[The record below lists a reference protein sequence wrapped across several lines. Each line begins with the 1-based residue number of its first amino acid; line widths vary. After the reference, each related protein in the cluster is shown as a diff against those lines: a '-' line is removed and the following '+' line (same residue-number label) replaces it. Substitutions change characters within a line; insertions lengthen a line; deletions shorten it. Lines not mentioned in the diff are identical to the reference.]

1 MTTKATPNEFQS
13 KMRTLL
19 RLYAVTDRSWVGIQT
34 LLEQIE
40 SSLLGGTTLVQLR
53 EKDLSDC
60 EFIQEAISVKRLC
73 ERFGVPLLIND
84 NVNVALRSGAD
95 GVHLGQDD
103 LPLQEARKM
112 LGPNKIIG
120 ISTHTV
126 EEAMEAEQGGA
137 DYVGVGS
144 VFATQTKLDANVL
157 SIDYIREICQAVT
170 IPVVAIGGIKE
181 ENMDVLHNT
190 GVAGI
195 AVVSAIFGQPD
206 IEMATLRLKEYVDRL
221 FD

>member
-1 MTTKATPNEFQS
+1 
-13 KMRTLL
+13 MRALL

-53 EKDLSDC
+53 EKDLSDN
-60 EFIQEAISVKRLC
+60 EFIQEAVSVKRLC
-73 ERFGVPLLIND
+73 DRFGVPLLIND
-84 NVNVALRSGAD
+84 NVNVALHSCAD

-103 LPLQEARKM
+103 LPLQEARNA
-112 LGPNKIIG
+112 LGPSKIIG

-126 EEAMEAEQGGA
+126 EEATEAERGGA

-181 ENMDVLHNT
+181 ENMDVLRNT

-206 IEMATLRLKEYVDRL
+206 IEMATLRLKEYADRL
-221 FD
+221 FK

>member
-1 MTTKATPNEFQS
+1 M
-13 KMRTLL
+13 

-126 EEAMEAEQGGA
+126 EEAMKAEQGGA

-181 ENMDVLHNT
+181 ENMDVLRNT

-206 IEMATLRLKEYVDRL
+206 IEIATLRLKEYADRL
-221 FD
+221 FK

>member
-1 MTTKATPNEFQS
+1 
-13 KMRTLL
+13 MRALL
-19 RLYAVTDRSWVGIQT
+19 RLYAVTDRSWVGLQT

-157 SIDYIREICQAVT
+157 SIDYIREICQAVS
-170 IPVVAIGGIKE
+170 IPAVAIGGIKE
-181 ENMDVLHNT
+181 ENMDALRDA

-206 IEMATLRLKEYVDRL
+206 IEMATLRLKEHAARL
-221 FD
+221 FE

>member
-1 MTTKATPNEFQS
+1 
-13 KMRTLL
+13 MRALL
-19 RLYAVTDRSWVGIQT
+19 RLYAVTDRSWVGLQT

-60 EFIQEAISVKRLC
+60 EFIQEAMSVKRLC

-157 SIDYIREICQAVT
+157 SIDYIREICQAVS
-170 IPVVAIGGIKE
+170 IPAVAIGGIKE
-181 ENMDVLHNT
+181 ENMDALRDT

-206 IEMATLRLKEYVDRL
+206 IEMATLRLKEHAVRL
-221 FD
+221 FE

>member
-1 MTTKATPNEFQS
+1 
-13 KMRTLL
+13 MRALL

-53 EKDLSDC
+53 EKDLSDG

-73 ERFGVPLLIND
+73 DRFGVPLLIND
-84 NVNVALRSGAD
+84 NVNVALHSGAD

-112 LGPNKIIG
+112 LGSNKIIG
-120 ISTHTV
+120 VSTHTV
-126 EEAMEAEQGGA
+126 EEAVKAEQGGA
-137 DYVGVGS
+137 DYIGVGS
-144 VFATQTKLDANVL
+144 VFTTQTKLDANVL
-157 SIDYIREICQAVT
+157 SIDYIWEICQAVS
-170 IPVVAIGGIKE
+170 IPAVAIGGIKE
-181 ENMDVLHNT
+181 ENMDALRDT

-206 IEMATLRLKEYVDRL
+206 IEIATLRLKNRVAQL
-221 FD
+221 FE

>member
-13 KMRTLL
+13 KMRALL

-60 EFIQEAISVKRLC
+60 EFIQEAIIVKRLF

-181 ENMDVLHNT
+181 ENMDVLRNT

-206 IEMATLRLKEYVDRL
+206 IEIATLRLKEYADRL
-221 FD
+221 FK

>member
-126 EEAMEAEQGGA
+126 EEAMKAEQGGA
-137 DYVGVGS
+137 DY
-144 VFATQTKLDANVL
+144 
-157 SIDYIREICQAVT
+157 
-170 IPVVAIGGIKE
+170 
-181 ENMDVLHNT
+181 
-190 GVAGI
+190 
-195 AVVSAIFGQPD
+195 
-206 IEMATLRLKEYVDRL
+206 
-221 FD
+221 

>member
-1 MTTKATPNEFQS
+1 
-13 KMRTLL
+13 MRTLL

-126 EEAMEAEQGGA
+126 EEAMKAEQGGA

-181 ENMDVLHNT
+181 ENMDVLRNT

-206 IEMATLRLKEYVDRL
+206 IEVATLRLKEYADRL
-221 FD
+221 FK

>member
-13 KMRTLL
+13 KMRALL

-53 EKDLSDC
+53 EKDLSDDK
-60 EFIQEAISVKRLC
+60 FIQEAKSVKRLC

-126 EEAMEAEQGGA
+126 EEAMEAERGGA

-157 SIDYIREICQAVT
+157 SIDYIREICQAVN

-181 ENMDVLHNT
+181 ENMDVLRNT

-206 IEMATLRLKEYVDRL
+206 IEMATLRLKEYADRL
-221 FD
+221 FE

>member
-1 MTTKATPNEFQS
+1 
-13 KMRTLL
+13 MRTLL

-126 EEAMEAEQGGA
+126 EEAMKAEQGGA

-181 ENMDVLHNT
+181 ENMDVLRNT

-206 IEMATLRLKEYVDRL
+206 IEIATLRLKEYADRL
-221 FD
+221 FK

>member
-13 KMRTLL
+13 KMRALL

-53 EKDLSDC
+53 EKDLSDD
-60 EFIQEAISVKRLC
+60 EFIQEAKSVKRLC
-73 ERFGVPLLIND
+73 EHFGVPLLIND

-126 EEAMEAEQGGA
+126 EEAMEAERGGA

-157 SIDYIREICQAVT
+157 SIDYIREICQAVN

-181 ENMDVLHNT
+181 ENMDVLRNT

-206 IEMATLRLKEYVDRL
+206 IEMATLRLKEYADRL
-221 FD
+221 FE

>member
-19 RLYAVTDRSWVGIQT
+19 RLYAVRDRSWVGVQT

-126 EEAMEAEQGGA
+126 EEAMKAEQGGA

-157 SIDYIREICQAVT
+157 SIDYIREICQAVN

-181 ENMDVLHNT
+181 ENMDVLRNT

-206 IEMATLRLKEYVDRL
+206 IEMATLRLKEYADRL
-221 FD
+221 FK

>member
-1 MTTKATPNEFQS
+1 
-13 KMRTLL
+13 MRTLL

-181 ENMDVLHNT
+181 ENMDVLRNT

-206 IEMATLRLKEYVDRL
+206 IEIATLRLKEYADRL
-221 FD
+221 FK

>member
-13 KMRTLL
+13 KMRALL

-126 EEAMEAEQGGA
+126 EEAMKAEQGGA

-181 ENMDVLHNT
+181 ENMDVLRNT

-206 IEMATLRLKEYVDRL
+206 IEIATLRLKEYADRL
-221 FD
+221 FK

>member
-144 VFATQTKLDANVL
+144 VFATQTKLDVNVL
-157 SIDYIREICQAVT
+157 SIDYIREICQAVN

-181 ENMDVLHNT
+181 ENMDVLRNT

-206 IEMATLRLKEYVDRL
+206 IEMATLRLKEYADRL
-221 FD
+221 FK

>member
-1 MTTKATPNEFQS
+1 MTTKATPNEFQG
-13 KMRTLL
+13 KMRALL

-53 EKDLSDC
+53 EKDLSDG

-73 ERFGVPLLIND
+73 DRFGVPLLIND
-84 NVNVALRSGAD
+84 NVNVALHSGAD

-112 LGPNKIIG
+112 LGSNKIIG
-120 ISTHTV
+120 VSTHTV
-126 EEAMEAEQGGA
+126 EEAVKAEQGGA
-137 DYVGVGS
+137 DYIGVGS
-144 VFATQTKLDANVL
+144 VFTTQTKLDANVL
-157 SIDYIREICQAVT
+157 SIDYIREICQAVS
-170 IPVVAIGGIKE
+170 IPAVAIGGIKE
-181 ENMDVLHNT
+181 ENMDALRDT

-206 IEMATLRLKEYVDRL
+206 IEIATLRLKNRVAQL
-221 FD
+221 FE

>member
-13 KMRTLL
+13 KMRALL
-19 RLYAVTDRSWVGIQT
+19 RLYAVTDRSWIGLQT

-126 EEAMEAEQGGA
+126 EEAMKAEQGGA

-181 ENMDVLHNT
+181 ENMDVLRNT

-206 IEMATLRLKEYVDRL
+206 IEMATLRLKEYADRL
-221 FD
+221 FK

>member
-1 MTTKATPNEFQS
+1 
-13 KMRTLL
+13 MRALL

-181 ENMDVLHNT
+181 ENMDVLRNT

-206 IEMATLRLKEYVDRL
+206 IEIATLRLKEYADRL
-221 FD
+221 FK

>member
-126 EEAMEAEQGGA
+126 EEAMKAEQGGA

-181 ENMDVLHNT
+181 ENMDVLRNT

-206 IEMATLRLKEYVDRL
+206 IEMATLRLKEYADRL
-221 FD
+221 FK

>member
-73 ERFGVPLLIND
+73 ERFGIPLLIND

-181 ENMDVLHNT
+181 ENMDVLRNT

-206 IEMATLRLKEYVDRL
+206 IEMATLRLKEYADRL
-221 FD
+221 FK

>member
-13 KMRTLL
+13 KMRALL

-181 ENMDVLHNT
+181 ENMDVLRNT

-206 IEMATLRLKEYVDRL
+206 IEIATLRLKEYADRL
-221 FD
+221 FK

>member
-1 MTTKATPNEFQS
+1 M
-13 KMRTLL
+13 
-19 RLYAVTDRSWVGIQT
+19 RLYAVTDRSWVGLQT

-126 EEAMEAEQGGA
+126 EEAMEAERGGA

-157 SIDYIREICQAVT
+157 SIDYIREICQAVN

-181 ENMDVLHNT
+181 ENMDVLRNT

-206 IEMATLRLKEYVDRL
+206 IEMATLRLKEYADRL
-221 FD
+221 FE

>member
-13 KMRTLL
+13 KMRALL
-19 RLYAVTDRSWVGIQT
+19 RLYAVTDRSWIGLQT

-40 SSLLGGTTLVQLR
+40 SSFLGGTTLVQLR

-181 ENMDVLHNT
+181 ENMDVLRNT

-206 IEMATLRLKEYVDRL
+206 IEMATLRLKEYADRL
-221 FD
+221 FK

>member
-13 KMRTLL
+13 EMRALL
-19 RLYAVTDRSWVGIQT
+19 RLYAVTDRSWIGLQT

-144 VFATQTKLDANVL
+144 VFATQTKLDVNVL
-157 SIDYIREICQAVT
+157 SIDYIREICQAVN

-181 ENMDVLHNT
+181 ENMDVLRNT

-206 IEMATLRLKEYVDRL
+206 IEMATLRLKEYADRL
-221 FD
+221 FK

>member
-13 KMRTLL
+13 KMRALL

-144 VFATQTKLDANVL
+144 VFATQTKLDVNVL
-157 SIDYIREICQAVT
+157 SIDYIREICQAVN

-181 ENMDVLHNT
+181 ENMDVLRNT

-206 IEMATLRLKEYVDRL
+206 IEMATLRLKEYADRL
-221 FD
+221 FK

>member
-1 MTTKATPNEFQS
+1 MTTKATPNEFES
-13 KMRTLL
+13 KMRALL
-19 RLYAVTDRSWVGIQT
+19 RLYAVTDRSWVGLQT

-157 SIDYIREICQAVT
+157 SIDYIREICQAVS
-170 IPVVAIGGIKE
+170 IPAVAIGGIKE
-181 ENMDVLHNT
+181 ENMDALRDA

-206 IEMATLRLKEYVDRL
+206 IEMATLRLKEHADRL
-221 FD
+221 FE

>member
-126 EEAMEAEQGGA
+126 EEAMKAEQGGA

-157 SIDYIREICQAVT
+157 SIDYIREICQAVN
-170 IPVVAIGGIKE
+170 IPVVAIGGIKK
-181 ENMDVLHNT
+181 ENMDVLRNT

-206 IEMATLRLKEYVDRL
+206 IEMATLRLKEYADRL
-221 FD
+221 FK

>member
-126 EEAMEAEQGGA
+126 EEAMKAEQGGA
-137 DYVGVGS
+137 DYVVVGS

-181 ENMDVLHNT
+181 ENMDVLRNT

-206 IEMATLRLKEYVDRL
+206 IEMATLRLKEYADRL
-221 FD
+221 FK

>member
-1 MTTKATPNEFQS
+1 
-13 KMRTLL
+13 MRALL

-126 EEAMEAEQGGA
+126 EEAMKAEQGGA

-157 SIDYIREICQAVT
+157 SIDYIREICQAVA

-181 ENMDVLHNT
+181 ENIDVLRNT

-206 IEMATLRLKEYVDRL
+206 IEMATLRLKEYADRL
-221 FD
+221 FK

>member
-13 KMRTLL
+13 KMRALL

-157 SIDYIREICQAVT
+157 SIDYIREICQAVN

-181 ENMDVLHNT
+181 ENMDVLRNT

-206 IEMATLRLKEYVDRL
+206 IEIATLRLKEYADRL
-221 FD
+221 FK

>member
-181 ENMDVLHNT
+181 ENMDVLRNT

-206 IEMATLRLKEYVDRL
+206 IEIATLRLKEYADRL
-221 FD
+221 FK

>member
-126 EEAMEAEQGGA
+126 EEAMKAEQGGA

-181 ENMDVLHNT
+181 ENMDVLRNT

-206 IEMATLRLKEYVDRL
+206 IEIATLRLKEYADRL
-221 FD
+221 FK

>member
-13 KMRTLL
+13 KMRALL

-157 SIDYIREICQAVT
+157 SIDYIREICQAVN

-181 ENMDVLHNT
+181 ENMDVLRNT

-206 IEMATLRLKEYVDRL
+206 IEMATLRLKEYADRL
-221 FD
+221 FK

>member
-1 MTTKATPNEFQS
+1 
-13 KMRTLL
+13 MRTLL

-126 EEAMEAEQGGA
+126 EEAMKAEQGGA

-181 ENMDVLHNT
+181 ENMDVLRNT

-206 IEMATLRLKEYVDRL
+206 IEMATLRLKEYADRL
-221 FD
+221 FK

>member
-1 MTTKATPNEFQS
+1 
-13 KMRTLL
+13 MRALL
-19 RLYAVTDRSWVGIQT
+19 RLYAVTDRSWVGLQT

-157 SIDYIREICQAVT
+157 SIDYIREICQAVS
-170 IPVVAIGGIKE
+170 IPAVAIGGIKE
-181 ENMDVLHNT
+181 ENMDALRDA

-206 IEMATLRLKEYVDRL
+206 IEMATLRLKEHADRL
-221 FD
+221 FE

>member
-1 MTTKATPNEFQS
+1 
-13 KMRTLL
+13 MRALL

-157 SIDYIREICQAVT
+157 SIDYIREICQAVN
-170 IPVVAIGGIKE
+170 IPVVAIGGIKK
-181 ENMDVLHNT
+181 ENMDVLRNT

-206 IEMATLRLKEYVDRL
+206 IEIATLRLKEYADRL
-221 FD
+221 FK

>member
-13 KMRTLL
+13 KMRALL
-19 RLYAVTDRSWVGIQT
+19 RLYAVTDRSWIGLQT

-181 ENMDVLHNT
+181 ENMDVLRNT

-206 IEMATLRLKEYVDRL
+206 IEMATLRLKEYADRL
-221 FD
+221 FK